1 MEKIDDNEL
10 IAFIAELNKKAAK
23 YVDAAKVVYS
33 SEDKETLNEA
43 INTNNELYSA
53 AKMFRMLDRIF
64 KCADEEEEPEA

>member
-1 MEKIDDNEL
+1 MLNCSGIL
-10 IAFIAELNKKAAK
+10 FTSFIFNVQLSPAK

-64 KCADEEEEPEA
+64 ECADEDIEEEL